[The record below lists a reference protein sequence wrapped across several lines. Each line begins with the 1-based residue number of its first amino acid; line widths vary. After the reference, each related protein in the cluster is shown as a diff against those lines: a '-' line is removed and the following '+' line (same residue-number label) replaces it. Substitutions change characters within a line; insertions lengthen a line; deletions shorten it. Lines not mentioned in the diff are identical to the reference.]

1 MGTLSI
7 AASNVNSRIR
17 NTGLS
22 AKEIIMKRDA
32 ITNEPIH
39 IDDNKLQDFKYE
51 KRIQNHGYSE
61 KSKSNGNPSAVKA
74 IVNIGDII
82 HAKSDGCKHKAR
94 PLYLVTEVNFQSSTT
109 TVQKLIGSQFRG
121 KKYLV
126 KFSEI
131 YLASS
136 LPNCVHSPMNNDS
149 DNDIAICKN
158 SDNHT
163 GPESDPEVSHNDDP
177 FGDLDVPL
185 RRSTRVR
192 TQPERLATPEIGS
205 LLE

>member
-1 MGTLSI
+1 MEGEIKRLSPDGGFLSLGTLSI

-74 IVNIGDII
+74 IVPNAAFWRFLPSI
-82 HAKSDGCKHKAR
+82 
-94 PLYLVTEVNFQSSTT
+94 ESSQWDD
-109 TVQKLIGSQFRG
+109 VSAILI
-121 KKYLV
+121 L
-126 KFSEI
+126 
-131 YLASS
+131 
-136 LPNCVHSPMNNDS
+136 
-149 DNDIAICKN
+149 
-158 SDNHT
+158 
-163 GPESDPEVSHNDDP
+163 
-177 FGDLDVPL
+177 
-185 RRSTRVR
+185 
-192 TQPERLATPEIGS
+192 
-205 LLE
+205 